1 MAAFPDRSVVLLLNC
16 LRDVLSIIAAK
27 LDFFLH
33 MVHRRFFV
41 AEIQRR
47 IVLKF
52 QIFRIIS
59 FEDIIVQSW
68 SGPNLNFAQSA
79 GHNGPVELKLL
90 YLAEF

>member
-1 MAAFPDRSVVLLLNC
+1 MCIILAEISNIDERGIKDSFGTFT
-16 LRDVLSIIAAK
+16 IIAAK

-33 MVHRRFFV
+33 MVHRRFFL

-59 FEDIIVQSW
+59 FEDIIVQNW
-68 SGPNLNFAQSA
+68 SGQNLNFAENA
-79 GHNGPVELKLL
+79 GQK
-90 YLAEF
+90 